1 MSFIKRRGPILCIL
15 LLLVLLPVIFP
26 NPARIGMFI
35 SCGVASVLCIGWL
48 LILRIGCLSLGQ
60 VAFLAIGGYTSAI
73 LCQKFGVAPWLGLLF
88 GGAVAGLIA
97 LGIGLVFLRIRGLYL
112 SIITFAF
119 AEIVRLVVS
128 TVEFF
133 GGHGGI
139 LEIPK
144 YPSITLPFM
153 GKVDFDSPFSCYYIM
168 LAVLLI
174 GGGFM
179 WRMDHSALGR
189 TFRSLPQNEDLAASL
204 GIYPL
209 KYKVISFTSA
219 CFFAG
224 MAGAFTAHYYGCLY
238 PGSYTAMQSVI
249 VQIQATVGG
258 AASVAFGGLLGGFLM
273 VMIETLLL
281 NVDERWVLIFYGAV
295 IIFITFV
302 LPEGLLSLPR
312 ELLKWRKN
320 AKATTDQEESLE
332 PSAKGDVLSE

>member
-1 MSFIKRRGPILCIL
+1 MSFIKGRNGAVLLGLFL
-15 LLLVLLPVIFP
+15 LLLIFLPVMFP

-35 SCGVASVLCIGWL
+35 SCGVASVLAMGWL

-73 LCQKFGVAPWLGLLF
+73 LSQKLGVSPWLGLLF
-88 GGAVAGLIA
+88 GGICSGLIA
-97 LGIGLVFLRIRGLYL
+97 LGIGLIFLRIRGLYL

-128 TVEFF
+128 TLEFF

-144 YPSITLPFM
+144 LPPLALPGLGM
-153 GKVDFDSPFSCYYIM
+153 VQFDSPLTCYY
-168 LAVLLI
+168 VLLFI
-174 GGGFM
+174 VMVSGIFM

-189 TFRSLPQNEDLAASL
+189 TFKSLPQNEDLAESL
-204 GIYPL
+204 GIHPL
-209 KYKVISFTSA
+209 RYKVISFVTA

-224 MAGAFTAHYYGCLY
+224 VAGAFTAHYYGCLY

-258 AASVAFGGLLGGFLM
+258 AASVAFGGLLGGSLM
-273 VMIETLLL
+273 VIIETFLL
-281 NVDERWVLIFYGAV
+281 NVDARWVYIFYGGA
-295 IIFITFV
+295 IICITFV
-302 LPEGLLSLPR
+302 LPEGLLSLPGKILR
-312 ELLKWRKN
+312 VRGRPAEEKEKETQ
-320 AKATTDQEESLE
+320 TTPSLFG
-332 PSAKGDVLSE
+332 A